1 MGKKG
6 PWIADN
12 RLAELAGWDLDL
24 LAIEFSSLIEMDGN
38 TDLNFDLEVT
48 GFSFGA
54 IDQTIEA
61 AKKSDAPDPDDCFE
75 PNFEGPT
82 VSRLG
87 DRWLLGE
94 HSILCGDAR
103 DSTVHACALDGL
115 LAQAA
120 ICDPPYNVKGEG
132 HISGL
137 GKVVH
142 PDFLMASGEM
152 TDAEFTTFLTD
163 FLRATSDSLVP
174 GAVLFVFMDWRHVR
188 EILDAARSIGL
199 TLLNLC
205 VWNKGTGG
213 MGSLYRSQ
221 HAFLCSGK
229 ATPPIRIGSSS
240 EGMVAVVPMSGII
253 RDSRVSGQIASS
265 SLPIIPR
272 RKIAP

>member
-1 MGKKG
+1 MVNRRDVSASSVPEPAPLSAPVATRRSKTPETANPG
-6 PWIADN
+6 PALAPDLSLAISYISPSELIEYPNNPREHSPNQIQQIAETIKASGFVSPLIVDHDRVLIAGHGRLAASKLLHLERIPVVRLDHLNDAQKRALRIADN

-61 AKKSDAPDPDDCFE
+61 AKKCDAPDPDDCFE

-120 ICDPPYNVKGEG
+120 ICDPL
-132 HISGL
+132 I
-137 GKVVH
+137 
-142 PDFLMASGEM
+142 M
-152 TDAEFTTFLTD
+152 
-163 FLRATSDSLVP
+163 
-174 GAVLFVFMDWRHVR
+174 
-188 EILDAARSIGL
+188 
-199 TLLNLC
+199 
-205 VWNKGTGG
+205 
-213 MGSLYRSQ
+213 
-221 HAFLCSGK
+221 
-229 ATPPIRIGSSS
+229 
-240 EGMVAVVPMSGII
+240 
-253 RDSRVSGQIASS
+253 
-265 SLPIIPR
+265 
-272 RKIAP
+272 